1 MEFDLIKLIAMG
13 GDISTFAFLI
23 YAWRN
28 DKRVSKL
35 EWQQERC
42 CD

>member
-1 MEFDLIKLIAMG
+1 MIVEAIALG
-13 GDISTFAFLI
+13 GDLSAVAFLI

-35 EWQQERC
+35 EWQREHC
-42 CD
+42 CGD